1 LDNSE
6 TVEAAL
12 EQGYELAAVV
22 EAATVERLKRA
33 EVAHFDETGL
43 RVAGRLCWLHTASNS
58 LYTHLYVHPR
68 RGGEALRS
76 AASVLKDFGGRAIH
90 DCLPAYYQFEQA
102 KHGAC
107 LAHILRELQGLLE
120 QWAEVMHAFLWH
132 LYEQARPLRGEAAA
146 AARNRYQQI
155 VSEAELAEPP
165 PEQKAGRGRPKST
178 AGRNLLRRLKE
189 HEEAVLAFA
198 LVEGVPFTNNQAE
211 RDLQSNRK

>member
-1 LDNSE
+1 MDNSE
-6 TVEAAL
+6 TVETAL
-12 EQGYELAAVV
+12 EQGYELAAGV
-22 EAATVERLKRA
+22 EAATVEQLKRA
-33 EVAHFDETGL
+33 KVAHFDETGL

-58 LYTHLYVHPR
+58 LYTHLFVHR
-68 RGGEALRS
+68 KRGGEALRS

-107 LAHILRELQGLLE
+107 LAHILRELQGLVE
-120 QWAEVMHAFLWH
+120 HGSAW
-132 LYEQARPLRGEAAA
+132 A
-146 AARNRYQQI
+146 AARNRYRQI
-155 VSEAELAEPP
+155 VSEAELAEPA
-165 PEQKAGRGRPKST
+165 PEQKAGRGRPRST

-189 HEEAVLAFA
+189 YEEAVLAFA